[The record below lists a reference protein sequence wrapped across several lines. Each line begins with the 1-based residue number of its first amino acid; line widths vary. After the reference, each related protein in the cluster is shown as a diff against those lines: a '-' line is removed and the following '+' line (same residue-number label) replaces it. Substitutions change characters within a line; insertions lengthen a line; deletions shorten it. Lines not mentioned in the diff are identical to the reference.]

1 MIEEPTEPDKGD
13 SSNRPNGS
21 NKHIDIQRTRM
32 LMTAMALG
40 QNINDLWDLYTA
52 MFKSMDL
59 DDPTTHSMMEDMLCE
74 FEVNLHDMMDEV
86 QEQIYSVVGVYEY
99 PPTDVVEDFESSI
112 LRDIDKLGTVNLD
125 DYRIELDNLDD

>member
-1 MIEEPTEPDKGD
+1 MIEEPPNNPDKP
-13 SSNRPNGS
+13 NRP

-40 QNINDLWDLYTA
+40 QNINDLWDLYTQ

-86 QEQIYSVVGVYEY
+86 QEQIYSVVGIYEY
-99 PPTDVVEDFESSI
+99 PPTETVEDFESSI
-112 LRDIDKLGTVNLD
+112 LRDIDKLGTISLD
-125 DYRIELDNLDD
+125 DYRIEMDENE